1 MVTTKLVHFK
11 MKSSVLLLPICA
23 ALLAFVSASSNPLQ
37 EEIVAINAPIMA
49 PVQVEGSDAEIQRP
63 KRQGI
68 LGALLHGLS
77 YEGDHH
83 HHHGGHYG

>member
-1 MVTTKLVHFK
+1 

-37 EEIVAINAPIMA
+37 EEVVAISSPIMA
-49 PVQVEGSDAEIQRP
+49 PVQVEGSDDEIQRP

-68 LGALLHGLS
+68 LGALLHGLAHAT
-77 YEGDHH
+77 GDHH
-83 HHHGGHYG
+83 HHHGGNYG